1 MMLESIFGSTN
12 RERVL
17 IFLQARTEGYARE
30 IARFFDT
37 DLYPVQV
44 QLERLEA
51 GGVIVSREVGRTV
64 LYEFN
69 PRYPLLKELRAI
81 LDKALS
87 YYPEDLQEGLL
98 MNRRRP
104 RRRGKPE

>member
-1 MMLESIFGSTN
+1 MLETLIGSEN

-17 IFLQARTEGYARE
+17 IFLKARGEGYARE

-37 DLYPVQV
+37 DLFPIQD
-44 QLERLEA
+44 QLERLEV
-51 GGVIVSREVGRTV
+51 GGVLVSRPVGRTI
-64 LYEFN
+64 LYQFN
-69 PRYPLLKELRAI
+69 PRYFLLEELEA
-81 LDKALS
+81 LLEKAVY
-87 YYPEDLQEGLL
+87 YYPKEMREDLL

>member
-1 MMLESIFGSTN
+1 MVLEPIFGSKN

-17 IFLQARTEGYARE
+17 IFLQAREEGYARE
-30 IARFFDT
+30 IARFFET
-37 DLYPVQV
+37 DHFPIQD
-44 QLERLEA
+44 QLERLEG

-69 PRYPLLKELRAI
+69 PRYAFLMELKAI
-81 LDKALS
+81 LEKAIS
-87 YYPEDLQEGLL
+87 YYPDDFKERLL

-104 RRRGKPE
+104 RRRGKPK

>member
-1 MMLESIFGSTN
+1 MILETLIGSEN

-17 IFLQARTEGYARE
+17 IFLKARGEGYARE
-30 IARFFDT
+30 IARFYDT
-37 DLYPVQV
+37 DLFPIQD

-51 GGVIVSREVGRTV
+51 GGVLVRRPVGRTI
-64 LYEFN
+64 LYQSIPVISCWKN
-69 PRYPLLKELRAI
+69 WKHCSKKQCIIIQKEIR
-81 LDKALS
+81 
-87 YYPEDLQEGLL
+87 EELL

>member
-1 MMLESIFGSTN
+1 MLEPLFGSKN

-17 IFLQARTEGYARE
+17 IFLQARKEGYARE
-30 IARFFDT
+30 IARFFET
-37 DLYPVQV
+37 DHYPIQE
-44 QLERLEA
+44 QLERLEG
-51 GGVIVSREVGRTV
+51 GGVIVSRAVGRTV

-69 PRYPLLKELRAI
+69 PRYALLKELKAI
-81 LDKALS
+81 LEKAIS
-87 YYPEDLQEGLL
+87 YYPDDLQERLL

>member
-1 MMLESIFGSTN
+1 MILETLIGSEN

-17 IFLQARTEGYARE
+17 IFLKARGEGYARE

-37 DLYPVQV
+37 DLFPIQD
-44 QLERLEA
+44 QLERLET
-51 GGVIVSREVGRTV
+51 GGVLVSRPVGRTV
-64 LYEFN
+64 IYQFN
-69 PRYPLLKELRAI
+69 PRYFLLKELEA
-81 LDKALS
+81 LLEKAVY
-87 YYPEDLQEGLL
+87 YYPKEIREDLL